1 MDSLLIPIVFISVI
15 LPAQCYFKFSKIP
28 SDNDDAFSYCLDDSP
43 DCEAK
48 PVSLIRRARAR
59 CKNALSTRYRAA
71 FKLRLRSKGLRKAC
85 LVVPGNARSFCH
97 GMGAFLNKNV
107 DPGYVG
113 NIGVML
119 RSLAEYMDDAEAQ
132 EHAGKCT
139 TEETHR
145 CALEWTMRGDVEL
158 FAGVSELTHN
168 ALVRTLMGDDFYES
182 SDELLGLL
190 HAMERDVDSIWSSV
204 LPDWVPSPPS
214 LRLRRARDRVKEIF
228 WEKLTERHIA
238 AKNGELDTELPDY
251 ITYMLHDP
259 STGPLSRYLAS
270 HLTLLMFASHTST
283 AAVISWVVVC
293 LLRHPDV
300 MAAVKRDARS
310 AAGES
315 VLLQACIKE
324 TIRYYDAMQYF
335 RSWPPAA
342 DAEDSTCFSL
352 PYTKHDLPENH
363 HPHSDTWMPGRWLNA
378 ENKLVDLEEKV
389 EEDPEGAAGRGC
401 PGEKMAAILVT
412 QTLTTLLRCY
422 DIKWA
427 TPDQPHTTP
436 LDDLDFEKT
445 GSPWLKGGLR
455 VKVSRRVWPELM
467 GGC

>member
-1 MDSLLIPIVFISVI
+1 MGSLLIPIVFISVI
-15 LPAQCYFKFSKIP
+15 LPAQCYFRFSKIP
-28 SDNDDAFSYCLDDSP
+28 SDDDEIFPYCLDESP

-59 CKNALSTRYRAA
+59 CKNVLSTQYRAA
-71 FKLRLRSKGLRKAC
+71 CKLRLRGKGLRKAC
-85 LVVPGNARSFCH
+85 FVVPGNARSFCH

-107 DPGYVG
+107 DPGYVD

-119 RSLAEYMDDAEAQ
+119 RSLTQYMDDVEAQ
-132 EHAGKCT
+132 EHAVKCT
-139 TEETHR
+139 TEESHR
-145 CALEWTMRGDVEL
+145 CALEWTTRSDVEL
-158 FAGVSELTHN
+158 FAGVAELTHN

-182 SDELLGLL
+182 ADELLSLV

-228 WEKLTERHIA
+228 WERLTERHIA
-238 AKNGELDTELPDY
+238 AKNGELETDLPDY
-251 ITYMLHDP
+251 ITYMLHDT

-283 AAVISWVVVC
+283 AAVISWVIVC

-324 TIRYYDAMQYF
+324 TMRYYDAMQCF
-335 RSWPPAA
+335 RPAEA

-352 PYTKHDLPENH
+352 PYTRHDLPGNY
-363 HPHSDTWMPGRWLNA
+363 PHSDTWMPGRWLNA
-378 ENKLVDLEEKV
+378 ENKLVDLEEKA
-389 EEDPEGAAGRGC
+389 EEDSECMAGRRC
-401 PGEKMAAILVT
+401 PGEKLAAILVT

-427 TPDQPHTTP
+427 TPDQPHTVP
-436 LDDLDFEKT
+436 LDDLDFERI